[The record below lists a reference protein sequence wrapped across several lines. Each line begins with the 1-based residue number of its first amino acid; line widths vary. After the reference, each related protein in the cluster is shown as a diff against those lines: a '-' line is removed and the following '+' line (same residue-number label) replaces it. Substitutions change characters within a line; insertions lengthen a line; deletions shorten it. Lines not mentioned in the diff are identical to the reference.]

1 MQGAILLS
9 GEPGKE
15 KQNALVKTTGR
26 EESSFYIQR
35 VGTDT
40 NAFVKGLFSLPDDIR
55 LPIFTGKGVV
65 RENPPF
71 ATVIYMAERRPERR
85 TLLLSADLV
94 RSLSGFITALQI
106 LAAGRA
112 MVGNK

>member
-1 MQGAILLS
+1 MCTRDGDQYNYLCSRGI
-9 GEPGKE
+9 
-15 KQNALVKTTGR
+15 
-26 EESSFYIQR
+26 
-35 VGTDT
+35 
-40 NAFVKGLFSLPDDIR
+40 FSLPDDIR

-65 RENPPF
+65 REIPLF

-112 MVGNK
+112 TVGNRENGDLIGLLGSRELNKRYKAFEKPYVMSF

>member
-15 KQNALVKTTGR
+15 KQDALVKTTGR

-40 NAFVKGLFSLPDDIR
+40 TAFARKGLFSLPDDIR

-65 RENPPF
+65 RETPPF

-94 RSLSGFITALQI
+94 RSLSGLPYIS
-106 LAAGRA
+106 
-112 MVGNK
+112 VV